1 MSEEK
6 VTPCIEVGAPLFRKL
21 ENGDVINVI
30 IQTEQSACCEGS
42 QPWGCGAGQIPTCT
56 STEEI
61 EKLRK
66 EANEPE

>member
-6 VTPCIEVGAPLFRKL
+6 VTPCIEVGALCPEDGEWGCDKCY
-21 ENGDVINVI
+21 NPDG
-30 IQTEQSACCEGS
+30 TSACCEGS
-42 QPWGCGAGQIPTCT
+42 QPWGCGAGQKPMCK

-61 EKLRK
+61 EKLRE

>member
-6 VTPCIEVGAPLFRKL
+6 TTPCIEVGTPCL
-21 ENGDVINVI
+21 GDGWGCDKCYNPDG
-30 IQTEQSACCEGS
+30 TSACCEGS
-42 QPWGCGAGQIPTCT
+42 QPWGCGAGQKPTCT

>member
-6 VTPCIEVGAPLFRKL
+6 VTPCIEAGTHCL
-21 ENGDVINVI
+21 GDGWGCDKCYHPDG
-30 IQTEQSACCEGS
+30 TSACCEGS
-42 QPWGCGAGQIPTCT
+42 QPWACGAGQTPMCK

-61 EKLRK
+61 EELRK